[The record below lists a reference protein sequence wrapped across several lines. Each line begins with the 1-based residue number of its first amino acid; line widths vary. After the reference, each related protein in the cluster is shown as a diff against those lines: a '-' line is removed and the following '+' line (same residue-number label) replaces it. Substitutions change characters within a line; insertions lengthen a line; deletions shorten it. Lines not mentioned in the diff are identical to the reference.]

1 MAWGYYPFGLPMAG
15 ISSKA
20 AGDIQNK
27 LKYNGKEE
35 QRQEFSDGSGLEWL
49 DYGAR
54 MYDVQIGRFFTQDR
68 FADKYHALTPYHY
81 GANNPISI
89 IDVNGDSIL
98 VVIKTN
104 ITDANGNQ
112 SIQEDRYH
120 YGQDKNGTYGFLDAN
135 GAIYSGSEAFVGD
148 VTTALDNIRTG
159 GDVGQELVNDLMNS
173 TNSTEVVKRSSNAA
187 DEAKGSFITWNPTG
201 TTSAPDTK
209 GSTTRPAYI
218 GLAHEM
224 AHVRDV
230 WNGTINT
237 KPWHTVTDA
246 SGNTVKIKNAEI
258 YATHIENQIRS
269 ENKLPLRAYYGV
281 DASGSGDPN
290 TRLLRAGT
298 QQSLYYNANGSTNY
312 KPLGRKQPAFTY

>member
-1 MAWGYYPFGLPMAG
+1 MAG
-15 ISSKA
+15 IYSRA
-20 AGDIQNK
+20 ASFGSPSNK

-54 MYDVQIGRFFTQDR
+54 MYDAQIGRFFTQDR
-68 FADKYHALTPYHY
+68 FADKYHSLTPYHY

-89 IDVNGDSIL
+89 IDINGDSIW

-120 YGQDKNGTYGFLDAN
+120 YGQDKNGTHGFLDAN

-148 VTTALDNIRTG
+148 VTKALDNIRTG
-159 GDVGQELVNDLMNS
+159 GDVGKGLVNDLMNS
-173 TNSTEVVKRSSNAA
+173 TNSTEIVKRSSNAA

-209 GSTTRPAYI
+209 GSTARPAYI

-230 WNGTINT
+230 WNGTINRNT
-237 KPWHTVTDA
+237 WQNVTDA
-246 SGNTVKIKNAEI
+246 NGNTVKIRNAEI

-298 QQSLYYNANGSTNY
+298 QQSLYYNANGTTNY